1 MERGTKI
8 IAAGGLAP
16 RGLGIQAAAF
26 YLGVTTSFIRS
37 KIWNGEIQ
45 ALTLGKRHIIDRT
58 DLDLFLEREKKRA
71 A

>member
-1 MERGTKI
+1 MERGNKTVDN
-8 IAAGGLAP
+8 LAP

-45 ALTLGKRHIIDRT
+45 ALMLGKRHIIDKA
-58 DLDLFLEREKKRA
+58 DLDLFLERQKRPA